1 MATSGVPQIQVFRPT
16 WDEFKNF
23 ANYIEYIESCGAH
36 KAGLAKIIPPPE
48 WVPRKEGYDVS
59 KINITI
65 PAPICQVVT
74 GKQGLYQQINITKK
88 SISVPEYQKMASS
101 AQYCTPHHSDFEE
114 LERKYWKNITYSPPI
129 YGADVSG
136 TLTDDDVDEWN
147 INRLG
152 TILDYVN
159 SDYGISIEGVNTAY
173 LYFGMWKT
181 TFAWH
186 TEDMDLYS
194 INYLHFGA
202 PKTWY
207 CIPPEHGRRL
217 ERLANGFFPGQNK
230 TCPAFL
236 RHKMTIISPHVLKQY
251 SIPVNKITQEKG
263 EIMIT
268 FPYGYHSGFNH
279 GFNCAESTNFAMPR
293 WVEYGKR
300 ALQCLCR
307 PDNVK
312 ISMDTF
318 VKRFQPD
325 RYDVWLGGRDYG
337 PHPEDLSKMTFA
349 PPPTKDMCK
358 AECYA
363 QNGSTN
369 SKRVPALANE
379 EDDESE
385 IPSEVQ
391 KVLDE
396 IDDEEDDEVPD
407 EEQIQMLEDIWLKA
421 GEMEL
426 EDAEVVDDGC
436 ELPKKRKKKLSQDLD
451 ITEKPV
457 PKKISNCGRKKRY
470 KMPTPNKCVMTH
482 SRAENLDGAMLG
494 LVEYMGSAIADVP
507 QSPPSF
513 VDPDYSPTVKE
524 EVKKELPIEVLSS
537 PQKPVVVLNRSS
549 ISDNHGELSNGAS
562 KSKDV
567 FCDYDVNERKLISE
581 SSTTAEKKK
590 SALEETRE
598 RVLMKLKKDI
608 EKRQKKK
615 SGESKT
621 RRKEEKKSRKDK
633 ERHHKKE
640 RHDKADKHSVKSSPS
655 ASSPTPIPSSSSPPA
670 NHPDWPKVA
679 LERLNIPLQVP
690 SDDTVS
696 TSSHDGSPVKSDPD
710 STEPADV
717 TKMILGD
724 VRLKSALQA
733 ATQRSLSP
741 EDLTTPQ
748 KTSGRKIKP
757 VPSPESSSD
766 DSVIILENDDE
777 ISARDPVDEYLSS
790 IKKEIKADELDSTPE
805 EDGEDTLTPKLEH
818 LTPREQHD
826 FTKKVILGSPPK
838 ASQPLDRN
846 PKAKSRKPTLKVP
859 LPVAQ
864 STYTSRLQPTG
875 EATVT
880 TTTPVADDES
890 NVVIDAQGLHI
901 NIIKGEGV
909 SESTLKQVLEKLN
922 PYTRAAEDGAP
933 PESDGRLKNGSATV
947 PIASSSSSVASSCSQ
962 SSSPADPKTEPTSTN
977 ELSPQTPR
985 ITCAKNIFAP
995 PKSLL
1000 LPGVETDLW
1009 PKNRPPA
1016 ATSSL
1021 GNERIEEIRQGLA
1034 NPDYERAFNMYW
1046 SRSEPYCS
1054 LCVFFHNNYNGCEA
1068 FINFP
1073 RNWMELAST
1082 PTPAVPQRG
1091 PVLTPACL
1099 FPSDRFPKSPFSSS
1113 FLVCKQCKVCVHTK
1127 CYSPFSTPST
1137 RSWVCDRCNCIDSV
1151 LYKSCNICGL
1161 GGGAMKR
1168 TVDAGWAHL
1177 QCLVFLPT
1185 FNLTVPRIKDTPVEA
1200 LITSSKDLCSMCG
1213 RSGAVPCCDRSC
1225 NSFLHVT
1232 CGQITGMRI
1241 MVNPTHVGSKF
1252 IINCLSTPHKHDKTC
1267 GIQVGTS
1274 LWAKHHYTDRF
1285 YKGHVTEILKEEYH
1299 VLLFSDNS
1307 FVDLPA
1313 CQVQGADSGAERRMG
1328 MTVSCVVKGHHTAA
1342 TYLRSLVKILFKVNF
1357 SSSMPAT
1364 TVTSNDIY
1372 WESVSVVEQE
1382 LLSRCLL

>member
-1 MATSGVPQIQVFRPT
+1 MMMSQATPICKNEHTQQVPVSRRETLLRKVTSRFPGSVFWGDDFCIRMPWPILGPLDREIDRSTFWPGYGYVKPSRWVTGKPSSITSCCSTVEKSPVVMATSGVPQIQVFRPT

-421 GEMEL
+421 GEMGEKLKLTPFMFVRSNMPFMSDLVFLSVTEL

-922 PYTRAAEDGAP
+922 PYTRAAEDGAL
-933 PESDGRLKNGSATV
+933 PETDGRLKNGSATV

-977 ELSPQTPR
+977 ELSPQ
-985 ITCAKNIFAP
+985 
-995 PKSLL
+995 
-1000 LPGVETDLW
+1000 
-1009 PKNRPPA
+1009 
-1016 ATSSL
+1016 
-1021 GNERIEEIRQGLA
+1021 
-1034 NPDYERAFNMYW
+1034 
-1046 SRSEPYCS
+1046 
-1054 LCVFFHNNYNGCEA
+1054 
-1068 FINFP
+1068 
-1073 RNWMELAST
+1073 
-1082 PTPAVPQRG
+1082 
-1091 PVLTPACL
+1091 
-1099 FPSDRFPKSPFSSS
+1099 
-1113 FLVCKQCKVCVHTK
+1113 VCVHTK

-1151 LYKSCNICGL
+1151 LYKVNI
-1161 GGGAMKR
+1161 
-1168 TVDAGWAHL
+1168 
-1177 QCLVFLPT
+1177 
-1185 FNLTVPRIKDTPVEA
+1185 
-1200 LITSSKDLCSMCG
+1200 S
-1213 RSGAVPCCDRSC
+1213 
-1225 NSFLHVT
+1225 
-1232 CGQITGMRI
+1232 
-1241 MVNPTHVGSKF
+1241 
-1252 IINCLSTPHKHDKTC
+1252 
-1267 GIQVGTS
+1267 
-1274 LWAKHHYTDRF
+1274 
-1285 YKGHVTEILKEEYH
+1285 
-1299 VLLFSDNS
+1299 
-1307 FVDLPA
+1307 
-1313 CQVQGADSGAERRMG
+1313 
-1328 MTVSCVVKGHHTAA
+1328 
-1342 TYLRSLVKILFKVNF
+1342 
-1357 SSSMPAT
+1357 
-1364 TVTSNDIY
+1364 
-1372 WESVSVVEQE
+1372 
-1382 LLSRCLL
+1382 